1 MTEGLVDS
9 VTKSVV
15 EVSSNGDERKVE
27 RKGRGEID
35 TSAPFESVKEAVS
48 RFGGSAVWRPHKS
61 LGLEVILCNGCQAI
75 PMLCLVMLVLD
86 FTLHGEVFIC
96 FSIILSKQGTGK
108 WRNGLSEVEVKKLEE
123 EAALLEK
130 DLIVKERE
138 TLEVLKELEATKR
151 NVEELKLKMQKDSSE
166 VTTNPSSDLD
176 EMKKDHIVE
185 ENEKQILENEGTE
198 NVVGSNEKIEGEF
211 ILCPSSS
218 PGLILMELKQAKM
231 NLSRTTDD
239 IAGIRASVESLNKK
253 ISKERIYVKKTRERL
268 MSNSAKISSL
278 EEELSQTKHKLQII
292 NNSEK
297 KDGSENPFD
306 ITTELQQL
314 SAEAE
319 RFKKMAEAAKSE
331 VVKAMSEIERT
342 KTSIRTAEIR
352 WVAAKKMMEAARA
365 AEAAALTDMKAI
377 MKTESSSVVF
387 LQRHDGVTLSFEE
400 YSSLTNKAC
409 DSEERSK
416 KQFLD
421 AMLQI
426 DEANVS
432 KMDILKKVE
441 EAAEEFRSSKQAL
454 EEALKRVD
462 SANKG
467 KLAVEEA
474 LRKWRSEH
482 GQKRRSLHKSTKF
495 KNSHPSLQ
503 RRDSRLLNVNGINL
517 ANEDLKLVLQ
527 PTLSIGQILSR
538 KLLMP
543 DEFEVGVLLENN
555 TERTKVSLGQMLGK
569 TSEVRSPP
577 TTSENEANNKKPL
590 PSKRKKFSFTRMSIL
605 LAKQNKKKKHA
616 TMPRPVGAG
625 GVRAGGV
632 SRNMASCD

>member
-27 RKGRGEID
+27 RKGRAEID

-48 RFGGSAVWRPHKS
+48 RFEGSAVWRPHKS
-61 LGLEVILCNGCQAI
+61 LGLE
-75 PMLCLVMLVLD
+75 
-86 FTLHGEVFIC
+86 
-96 FSIILSKQGTGK
+96 
-108 WRNGLSEVEVKKLEE
+108 NGLSEVEAKKLEE

-176 EMKKDHIVE
+176 KMKKDHIVE

-198 NVVGSNEKIEGEF
+198 NVVRSNEKIEGEF

-239 IAGIRASVESLNKK
+239 IAGIRVSVESLNKK
-253 ISKERIYVKKTRERL
+253 ISKERISVKKTRERL

-387 LQRHDGVTLSFEE
+387 LQQHEGVTLSFEE

-416 KQFLD
+416 KQVLD

-503 RRDSRLLNVNGINL
+503 RRDSRLLNVNGIDL
-517 ANEDLKLVLQ
+517 ASEDLKLVLQ

-543 DEFEVGVLLENN
+543 DEFEVGVSLENN

-577 TTSENEANNKKPL
+577 TTFENEANNKKPL

-605 LAKQNKKKKHA
+605 LAKQHKKKKHA
-616 TMPRPVGAG
+616 TMPRYVT
-625 GVRAGGV
+625 
-632 SRNMASCD
+632 D